1 MTVPA
6 RESAV
11 VRLAGDSGD
20 GIQLAGA
27 QLTQTSA
34 LCGNAVWTMPEFPA
48 EIRAPA
54 GSLAGV
60 SAFQVH
66 FGGDVHTPGDRVD
79 LLVAMNPA
87 ALKTHLKDLDTG
99 GILIANRDAFT
110 PDELAKAGYATDPL
124 TDGSLAGR
132 RLLAVPIT
140 ALTRAAAADRRYGAP
155 PVLSQREVD
164 RCRNLFVLGFVYWL
178 FERPMGPTL
187 RWIQEKFARNPG
199 ILEANRRALQA
210 GWHYGETTP
219 GLPDRWRVGPAPLS
233 PGRYRGVTGNEALAL
248 GLVAAARSAGLPLL
262 YAAYPIAPASDVLHR
277 LADLK
282 RFGVR
287 AFQAEDEIAAMAA
300 AVGAAFGGA
309 LGATATSGPG
319 LALKSEAI
327 GLAATA
333 ELPVVVIDVQRGG
346 PGLGLPT
353 KTEQTDLFQ
362 ALFGRNGECPVAVL
376 AARSPA
382 DCFDAVYEAVR
393 LAIAH
398 MTPVLLLSDAWLAS
412 GAEPWRVPEAAA
424 LPPIPVRRPTAT
436 AGVPFQPYRRD
447 ERQVRPWAAPG
458 TPGLEHRIGGLEK
471 EDGSGAVSYDPINH
485 ERMVRLR
492 AEKIARI
499 ADHVPELLAEG
510 PAEGEL
516 LVVGWGSTFGAI
528 ATAVRRARGKGCG
541 VAHAHLR
548 YLHPLP
554 RNTREMLR
562 RYEKVLVPELNTG
575 QLLRLLRAEYGIE
588 AAGLHK
594 VQGRPFLVSE
604 IERKIQELT
613 GEPGASAPG

>member
-1 MTVPA
+1 VTVQE
-6 RESAV
+6 RDSAV

-27 QLTQTSA
+27 QLTHTSA
-34 LCGNAVWTMPEFPA
+34 LCGDAVWTAPDFPA

-60 SAFQVH
+60 SAFQVQ

-87 ALKTHLKDLDTG
+87 ALKTHWKDLNSD
-99 GILIANRDAFT
+99 GILIADRDAFA
-110 PDELAKAGYATDPL
+110 PDELAKAGYTADPL
-124 TDGSLAGR
+124 TDGSLSDR

-155 PVLSQREVD
+155 PLLSQREVD
-164 RCRNLFVLGFVYWL
+164 RCKNFFALGLIYWL
-178 FERPMGPTL
+178 FERPLGPTL
-187 RWIQEKFARNPG
+187 RWIQDKFARNPA

-210 GWHYGETTP
+210 GWRYGETTD
-219 GLPDRWRVGPAPLS
+219 GLPARVRVGPAPLR
-233 PGRYRGVTGNEALAL
+233 PGRYRSVTGNEALAL
-248 GLVAAARSAGLPLL
+248 GLVAAARAAGLPLL

-287 AFQAEDEIAAMAA
+287 AFQAEDEVAAMAA
-300 AVGAAFGGA
+300 AVGAAFGGG

-319 LALKSEAI
+319 LSSMSEAI
-327 GLAATA
+327 GLAVTA

-353 KTEQTDLFQ
+353 KTEQADLFQ
-362 ALFGRNGECPVAVL
+362 ALFGRHGECPVAVL

-382 DCFDAVYEAVR
+382 DCFEAVYEAVR
-393 LAIAH
+393 LAIGH
-398 MTPVLLLSDAWLAS
+398 MTPVLLLSDASLATS
-412 GAEPWRVPEAAA
+412 AEPWRVPDAAA
-424 LPPIPVRRPTAT
+424 LPPIPVHRPTA
-436 AGVPFQPYRRD
+436 AEGVPFQPYQRD
-447 ERQVRPWAAPG
+447 DRQVRPWAAPG
-458 TPGLEHRIGGLEK
+458 TPGLEHCIGGLEK
-471 EDGSGAVSYDPINH
+471 ENVTGAVSYDPINH
-485 ERMVRLR
+485 ERMVRMR

-499 ADHVPELLAEG
+499 ADDIPELSVDG

-516 LVVGWGSTFGAI
+516 LVVGWGGTFGAI
-528 ATAVRRARGKGCG
+528 TTAVRRARGKALS

-548 YLHPLP
+548 YLNPLP
-554 RNTREMLR
+554 RNIGKVMQ
-562 RYEKVLVPELNTG
+562 RYKKVLVPELNTG
-575 QLLRLLRAEYGIE
+575 QLLRLLRSEHPIDAIGMN
-588 AAGLHK
+588 K

-604 IERKIQELT
+604 IEEAIQHAT
-613 GEPGASAPG
+613 MAN